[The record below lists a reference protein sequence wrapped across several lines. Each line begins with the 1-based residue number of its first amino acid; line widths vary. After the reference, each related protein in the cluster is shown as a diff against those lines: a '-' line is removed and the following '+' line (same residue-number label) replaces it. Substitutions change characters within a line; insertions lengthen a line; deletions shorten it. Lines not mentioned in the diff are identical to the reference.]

1 MNLDQQ
7 LEIIVK
13 DAANYNVPP
22 VVVERAIAPVL
33 GSIATQLKHLEYYIL
48 QNLAE
53 DWVLTTISNR
63 KLNREQR
70 VIYAFSSVRDAA
82 TQGKTNPDLIAMP
95 ISIIQLLFR
104 LFSLQEVDS
113 IVFLEDSQNLN
124 RGVEV
129 KRELIVSAIEQQ
141 IRQLNN
147 TPPDIA

>member
-1 MNLDQQ
+1 MNLEQQ
-7 LEIIVK
+7 LEVIIK

-33 GSIATQLKHLEYYIL
+33 GSIASQLKHLEYYIL

-82 TQGKTNPDLIAMP
+82 TQGKTNSDLIAMP

-113 IVFLEDSQNLN
+113 IIFLEDSQNLN

-141 IRQLNN
+141 IGQLNN